1 MGGHGKQGLWWHK
14 YYCIFVLVIQTWA
27 QNETV
32 LFNTIAYKTHLY
44 HKSMKVYT
52 KNIAK

>member
-1 MGGHGKQGLWWHK
+1 MMV
-14 YYCIFVLVIQTWA
+14 YVIVCVLVIQTWA

-32 LFNTIAYKTHLY
+32 LFNAIATETHLY

-52 KNIAK
+52 TNIAK